1 MMDRLTIIATVR
13 EYLAR
18 GDINGLSRWLDEVE
32 PIIKHGIEESRQRR
46 TKALTR
52 SLQPTERRGDI
63 VCFDEKDLHW
73 ALSRTT
79 TKRLGLD

>member
-1 MMDRLTIIATVR
+1 MDRLAIIATVR

-18 GDINGLSRWLDEVE
+18 GDINGLLRWLDEVE
-32 PIIKHGIEESRQRR
+32 PTIRRSIEEARR
-46 TKALTR
+46 RRAKALAR
-52 SLQPTERRGDI
+52 AIQPIERRDSI

-73 ALSRTT
+73 AFSRTT